1 MNITLQTESLTMYA
15 SRKLREGFT
24 LVELI
29 IVMVILGILAAVAV
43 PKMGTVI
50 SKSGTAAAAAVIAQ
64 LESAA
69 EIYALDQV
77 LLTGSKTY
85 PPPQDLFNQLEK
97 QPDGYISSPVFSG
110 LVWSG
115 AVEGSWA
122 FNTGASRVYHKR
134 NNTEYWW
141 SYNSSNGIIG
151 ETDSGNFN
159 N

>member
-1 MNITLQTESLTMYA
+1 MELTLQTESITMYA
-15 SRKLREGFT
+15 FRKLREGFT

-50 SKSGTAAAAAVIAQ
+50 SKSGTAAATAVIAQ

-85 PPPQDLFNQLEK
+85 PSNPFDELEK
-97 QPDGYISSPVFSG
+97 QPKGYKTGTFT
-110 LVWSG
+110 
-115 AVEGSWA
+115 AQEGDWW
-122 FNTGASRVYHKR
+122 FNTNVVYHFR
-134 NNTEYWW
+134 NNNEYSWTY
-141 SYNSSNGIIG
+141 STSTG
-151 ETDSGNFN
+151 EIEEITN
-159 N
+159 

>member
-1 MNITLQTESLTMYA
+1 MYA

-50 SKSGTAAAAAVIAQ
+50 SKSGTAAAEAVIAQ

-85 PPPQDLFNQLEK
+85 PPANILFDQLEK

-110 LVWSG
+110 NTWSG

-122 FNTGASRVYHKR
+122 LNSVTSRVYHKR

-141 SYNSSNGIIG
+141 SYNSINGIIG

>member
-1 MNITLQTESLTMYA
+1 MDITLQTESLTMYA

-43 PKMGTVI
+43 PKMGNVI
-50 SKSGTAAAAAVIAQ
+50 SKSGDAAAAAVIAQ

-85 PPPQDLFNQLEK
+85 PPNPFNELEK
-97 QPDGYISSPVFSG
+97 QPDGYKTGTFT
-110 LVWSG
+110 
-115 AVEGSWA
+115 AVEGDWW
-122 FNTGASRVYHKR
+122 FNSNVVYNYR
-134 NNTEYWW
+134 DNTQY
-141 SYNSSNGIIG
+141 SYTYNSSTG
-151 ETDSGNFN
+151 EIN
-159 N
+159 

>member
-15 SRKLREGFT
+15 FRKLHEGFT

-43 PKMGTVI
+43 PKMGNVI
-50 SKSGTAAAAAVIAQ
+50 LKSGESAAAAVIAQ

-85 PPPQDLFNQLEK
+85 PSNPFDELQK
-97 QPDGYISSPVFSG
+97 QPDGYKTGTFTPVNG
-110 LVWSG
+110 DW
-115 AVEGSWA
+115 W
-122 FNTGASRVYHKR
+122 FNTNVVYHFG
-134 NNTEYWW
+134 NNTTSSWT
-141 SYNSSNGIIG
+141 YNTSTG
-151 ETDSGNFN
+151 EID
-159 N
+159 

>member
-15 SRKLREGFT
+15 SRKIREGFT

-43 PKMGTVI
+43 PKMGNVI
-50 SKSGTAAAAAVIAQ
+50 SKSGEAAAAAVIAQ

-85 PPPQDLFNQLEK
+85 PPNPFNELEK
-97 QPDGYISSPVFSG
+97 QPDGYRTGTFT
-110 LVWSG
+110 
-115 AVEGSWA
+115 AVEGDWW
-122 FNTGASRVYHKR
+122 FNSNVVYHYR
-134 NNTEYWW
+134 NNTEYSWAY
-141 SYNSSNGIIG
+141 SLSTG
-151 ETDSGNFN
+151 EIN
-159 N
+159 